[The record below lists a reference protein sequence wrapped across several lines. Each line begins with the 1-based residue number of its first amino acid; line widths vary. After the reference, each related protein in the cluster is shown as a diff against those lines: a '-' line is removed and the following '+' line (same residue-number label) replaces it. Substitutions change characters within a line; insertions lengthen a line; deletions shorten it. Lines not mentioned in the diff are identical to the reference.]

1 MMRKS
6 LFIIALVYSCLL
18 CAADFVPESR
28 WITASEGNVDA
39 ENTWIAFRK
48 DITLGSIPMKVE
60 ASIAADSKYWLW
72 INGEMVVFEGQL
84 KRGPTPKDTYY
95 DKVDIT
101 PFLKKGN
108 NEVAVLLWYF
118 GKSGFSHNSSGKS
131 GLLFSAQAI
140 GLYSSSQWMSRIH
153 PAYGTCGDPK
163 PNGRLSESSI
173 RYDGNKDLGE
183 WQTGSVQDGFAASKE
198 IGKAGAAP
206 WNALVE
212 RPTPLWKDF
221 GPKKGKY
228 VTKRGAEEDTL
239 VVALPYNMQL
249 TPIIEVEDPEGGH
262 AVSIKSD
269 HLFGGGEPNVWAQY
283 ITRPGRQ
290 KYESYGWFNA
300 EHLYVTVPHGVKVK
314 GIQYRE
320 TGYNSEVV
328 GGFKCNDDYFNTYW
342 KKTMRTLYVN
352 MRDTYFDCPDRER
365 AQWWG
370 DGTLLMTESF
380 YSHTT
385 ASHAMARK
393 GLLELC
399 KHQRKDYTIYSP
411 IPGNWGSELPAQM
424 LATVGLPGVWT
435 YYMHTGDL
443 ATLTELYPYIR
454 NYLSIWKLEESGL
467 TAFRQIGWNWGD
479 WGDNRDMRLIYAAW
493 HYIALDA
500 ASRMADVLGKPDES
514 EAYKELMARLK
525 VGFNTCWNGKAYR
538 HPDYKEETDDRVQA
552 LAVVSGLADKDKY
565 PAIKELFRTQMHAS
579 PYMEKYVTDACFVM
593 GDGEY
598 GMQRV
603 RERYRKMVEHPD
615 YTTLFE
621 GWGIGAEGFGGGT
634 TNHAWSGG
642 PLITVCEHL
651 MGITPLEA
659 GWGSFQVKPTPVTFN
674 QASLD
679 VPTVKGMVRFAY
691 KKNGGK
697 TTFTLTVPE
706 STEAVFYLPVTD
718 AEKIKG
724 KKQFIISNPE
734 WQKTG
739 FTTLLLPAG
748 KFKYT
753 IHN

>member
-1 MMRKS
+1 MMRKL
-6 LFIIALVYSCLL
+6 LFLL
-18 CAADFVPESR
+18 AFAFAAMLQAADFVTESR
-28 WITASEGNVDA
+28 WITASEGDVNA
-39 ENTWIAFRK
+39 QNTWIAFRK

-60 ASIAADSKYWLW
+60 ASIAAASKYWLW

-140 GLYSSSQWMSRIH
+140 GLYSDNQWMSRIH

-173 RYDGNKDLGE
+173 KYDGNKDLGE
-183 WQTGSVQDGFAASKE
+183 WQTGDIQSGFAASKE
-198 IGKAGAAP
+198 IGKAGSAP

-228 VTKRGAEEDTL
+228 TTKRGTEEDTL
-239 VVALPYNMQL
+239 VVALPYNMQM
-249 TPIIEVEDPEGGH
+249 TPIIEVDDPEGGR
-262 AVSIKSD
+262 AISIKSD

-290 KYESYGWFNA
+290 KYESYGWFNG

-314 GIQYRE
+314 SVQYRE

-328 GGFKCNDDYFNTYW
+328 GGFECDDDYFNTYW

-385 ASHAMARK
+385 SAHAMARK

-424 LATVGLPGVWT
+424 LATIGLPGVWT

-443 ATLTELYPYIR
+443 TTLAELYPYIR
-454 NYLSIWKLEESGL
+454 NYLSIWKLEENGL
-467 TAFRQIGWNWGD
+467 TAFRKIGWNWGD
-479 WGDNRDMRLIYAAW
+479 WGDNRDMRMIYAAW
-493 HYIALDA
+493 HYIALEA
-500 ASRMADVLGKPDES
+500 AARMAQVLGNPAES
-514 EAYKELMARLK
+514 
-525 VGFNTCWNGKAYR
+525 
-538 HPDYKEETDDRVQA
+538 
-552 LAVVSGLADKDKY
+552 
-565 PAIKELFRTQMHAS
+565 
-579 PYMEKYVTDACFVM
+579 
-593 GDGEY
+593 
-598 GMQRV
+598 
-603 RERYRKMVEHPD
+603 
-615 YTTLFE
+615 
-621 GWGIGAEGFGGGT
+621 
-634 TNHAWSGG
+634 
-642 PLITVCEHL
+642 
-651 MGITPLEA
+651 
-659 GWGSFQVKPTPVTFN
+659 
-674 QASLD
+674 
-679 VPTVKGMVRFAY
+679 
-691 KKNGGK
+691 
-697 TTFTLTVPE
+697 
-706 STEAVFYLPVTD
+706 
-718 AEKIKG
+718 
-724 KKQFIISNPE
+724 
-734 WQKTG
+734 
-739 FTTLLLPAG
+739 
-748 KFKYT
+748 
-753 IHN
+753 

>member
-1 MMRKS
+1 MRKL
-6 LFIIALVYSCLL
+6 LFLL
-18 CAADFVPESR
+18 AFAFAAMLQAADFVTESR
-28 WITASEGNVDA
+28 WITASEGDVNA
-39 ENTWIAFRK
+39 QNTWIAFRK

-60 ASIAADSKYWLW
+60 ASIAAASKYWLW

-101 PFLKKGN
+101 PFLRKGN

-140 GLYSSSQWMSRIH
+140 GLYSDSQWMSRIH

-173 RYDGNKDLGE
+173 KYDGNKDLGE
-183 WQTGSVQDGFAASKE
+183 WQTGDIQSGFATSKE
-198 IGKAGAAP
+198 IGKAGSAP

-228 VTKRGAEEDTL
+228 TTKRGTEEDTL
-239 VVALPYNMQL
+239 VVALPYNMQM
-249 TPIIEVEDPEGGH
+249 TPIIEVDDPEGGR
-262 AVSIKSD
+262 AISIKSD

-290 KYESYGWFNA
+290 KYESYGWFNG

-314 GIQYRE
+314 SVQYRE

-328 GGFKCNDDYFNTYW
+328 GGFECDDDYFNTYW

-385 ASHAMARK
+385 SAHAMARK

-424 LATVGLPGVWT
+424 LATIGLPGVWT

-443 ATLTELYPYIR
+443 TTLAELYPYIR
-454 NYLSIWKLEESGL
+454 NYLSIWKLEENGL
-467 TAFRQIGWNWGD
+467 TAFRKIGWNWGD
-479 WGDNRDMRLIYAAW
+479 WGDNRDMRMIYAAW
-493 HYIALDA
+493 HYIALEA
-500 ASRMADVLGKPDES
+500 AARMAQVLGNPTES
-514 EAYKELMARLK
+514 EYYRSQMARLK
-525 VGFNTCWNGKAYR
+525 VGFNACWNGTAYR
-538 HPDYKEETDDRVQA
+538 HPEYKEKTDDRVQA
-552 LAVVSGLADKDKY
+552 LAVISGLADKDKY
-565 PAIKELFRTQMHAS
+565 PAIKQLFRTEMHAS

-598 GMQRV
+598 GMERV
-603 RERYRKMVEHPD
+603 RERYKKMVEHPD

-621 GWGIGAEGFGGGT
+621 GWGRFWWRHHKPRLERWPVDYGVRISHGRNTLGGWLGT
-634 TNHAWSGG
+634 I
-642 PLITVCEHL
+642 P
-651 MGITPLEA
+651 
-659 GWGSFQVKPTPVTFN
+659 
-674 QASLD
+674 
-679 VPTVKGMVRFAY
+679 
-691 KKNGGK
+691 GK
-697 TTFTLTVPE
+697 ANPC
-706 STEAVFYLPVTD
+706 YL
-718 AEKIKG
+718 
-724 KKQFIISNPE
+724 
-734 WQKTG
+734 
-739 FTTLLLPAG
+739 
-748 KFKYT
+748 
-753 IHN
+753 

>member
-1 MMRKS
+1 MRKS

-314 GIQYRE
+314 SIQYRE

-328 GGFKCNDDYFNTYW
+328 GGFKCDDDYFNTYW

-538 HPDYKEETDDRVQA
+538 HPDYKEETDDRV
-552 LAVVSGLADKDKY
+552 
-565 PAIKELFRTQMHAS
+565 
-579 PYMEKYVTDACFVM
+579 
-593 GDGEY
+593 
-598 GMQRV
+598 
-603 RERYRKMVEHPD
+603 
-615 YTTLFE
+615 
-621 GWGIGAEGFGGGT
+621 
-634 TNHAWSGG
+634 
-642 PLITVCEHL
+642 
-651 MGITPLEA
+651 
-659 GWGSFQVKPTPVTFN
+659 
-674 QASLD
+674 
-679 VPTVKGMVRFAY
+679 
-691 KKNGGK
+691 
-697 TTFTLTVPE
+697 
-706 STEAVFYLPVTD
+706 
-718 AEKIKG
+718 
-724 KKQFIISNPE
+724 
-734 WQKTG
+734 
-739 FTTLLLPAG
+739 
-748 KFKYT
+748 
-753 IHN
+753 